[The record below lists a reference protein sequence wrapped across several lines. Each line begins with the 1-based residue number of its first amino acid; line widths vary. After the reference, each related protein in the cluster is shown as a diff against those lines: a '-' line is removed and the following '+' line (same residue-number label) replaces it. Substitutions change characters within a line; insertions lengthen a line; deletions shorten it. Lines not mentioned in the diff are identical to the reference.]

1 MFMRLSWKKFSHTLT
16 KGRYRDIVEYEV
28 STYWKSRGI
37 NTSHIS
43 TALQRAGIMQ
53 RCTTRE
59 TIMALEASKVRE
71 KYK

>member
-1 MFMRLSWKKFSHTLT
+1 LT

-28 STYWKSRGI
+28 SIYWKTCGI

-59 TIMALEASKVRE
+59 TIMALENTKMRE